1 MAHSADDLD
10 LGAIAIFTESGS
22 TARLLSKYRPN
33 ARVYALCPDQAI
45 IGRMVL
51 LWGVTPILCRRY
63 DETDKLVNMAEDILE
78 AAGHVKQGEILGI
91 VAGSATRT
99 GATNFM
105 RLHKV
110 GDR

>member
-1 MAHSADDLD
+1 MHSADDLE
-10 LGAIAIFTESGS
+10 LAAIAIFTESGS

-33 ARVYALCPDQAI
+33 ARIYALSPVPDV
-45 IGRMVL
+45 IGKAML
-51 LWGVTPILCRRY
+51 LWGVHPILCQRC
-63 DETDKLVNMAEDILE
+63 DETDKLVEMAEDILE
-78 AAGHVKQGEILGI
+78 KAGHVHSGQILGI
-91 VAGSATRT
+91 VGGTTTKS